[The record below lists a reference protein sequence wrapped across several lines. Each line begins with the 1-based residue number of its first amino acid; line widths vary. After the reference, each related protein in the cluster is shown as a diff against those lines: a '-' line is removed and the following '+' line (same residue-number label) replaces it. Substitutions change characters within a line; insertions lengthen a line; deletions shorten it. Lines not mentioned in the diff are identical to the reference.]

1 MLLTYF
7 SSEWFLFLSL
17 PILLSINL
25 FINKIPAQAT
35 AVSDLDQT
43 TRKKRFFIAL
53 RLAQFIISFVLL
65 NDFFSFYWLQHSVL
79 TGLVLHGGNFFFRF
93 DTLSWF
99 INISLSGITLYYLY
113 LVAFS
118 FTRTYKHTKYVVEI
132 PFLIIC
138 TLLSLRLFIAANDLI
153 LVIIL
158 LEITTFC
165 SIIMMG
171 LQCLSSNKF
180 SISLEATIKYFII
193 NAISVSFLLFSI
205 LGYYYLTKSTNL
217 NDITT
222 FFFNYP
228 FLSVFVTE
236 YCLLIQ
242 LIFLFAY
249 FIKIGVAPIYQW
261 VPDVYEG
268 VELLITAFLVLLVS
282 PALMFKFL
290 MFFKQ
295 IYFIFLSSNI
305 MLTITLY
312 CGILSLIIGTLSA
325 FYQTRI
331 KRFIAYSG
339 LTHIGFMLIG
349 LSTNT
354 LLGYFSFIFYLIIYI
369 ITNICFFTLLL
380 FCQHQQKKQ
389 QTLIFI
395 NQLKYQLQSSFFFL
409 CSFLICIFSFAG
421 IPPFGGFFA
430 KFFVLSSLIQ
440 YTHFSLILFV
450 FFAIIVGTFLYLRF
464 IKIIFF
470 EEISLRDVFLS
481 FNNLKHNYKIKYAL
495 RKPSVENNLDMW
507 SHWLLAVLFW
517 LLGFLTIFFFFF
529 PLYSLGL
536 FELIIILL
544 TTY

>member
-7 SSEWFLFLSL
+7 YSEWLLFLSL
-17 PILLSINL
+17 PVLLSVNL
-25 FINKIPAQAT
+25 LINKVPLQAT
-35 AVSDLDQT
+35 VLSDLEQT
-43 TRKKRFFIAL
+43 NKKKRFFIAL
-53 RLAQFIISFVLL
+53 RLAQFIV
-65 NDFFSFYWLQHSVL
+65 FFILIHDLWFGIQNPLINGFL
-79 TGLVLHGGNFFFRF
+79 LHGGNFFFRF
-93 DTLSWF
+93 DNFIWF
-99 INISLSGITLYYLY
+99 INLFLSAITLYYLY

-118 FTRTYKHTKYVVEI
+118 FTRTYATTKYVVEL
-132 PFLIIC
+132 PFLILC

-165 SIIMMG
+165 SIILMG
-171 LQCLSSNKF
+171 LQGLSSNRF
-180 SISLEATIKYFII
+180 SLSLEATIKYFII
-193 NAISVSFLLFSI
+193 NAIAVAFLLFSI

-217 NDITT
+217 SDITV

-228 FLSVFVTE
+228 FLSVFVAE

-242 LIFLFAY
+242 IIFLFAY
-249 FIKIGVAPIYQW
+249 FIKLGIAPVYQW

-295 IYFIFLSSNI
+295 IYFVLLTSDV
-305 MLTITLY
+305 MLTTTLY
-312 CGILSLIIGTLSA
+312 CGILSLLIGTFGA

-339 LTHIGFMLIG
+339 LTHVGFMLIG

-354 LLGYFSFIFYLIIYI
+354 VLGYFSFLFYLIIYI
-369 ITNICFFTLLL
+369 ITNICFFTLLI
-380 FCQHQQKKQ
+380 FCQSFQKRQ
-389 QTLIFI
+389 QTIIFI
-395 NQLKYQLQSSFFFL
+395 NQLKYQIQSSFFFL

-430 KFFVLSSLIQ
+430 KFFVISSLLQ
-440 YTHFSLILFV
+440 YSYLNLILFV
-450 FFAIIVGTFLYLRF
+450 FLAIIIGTFLYLRF
-464 IKIIFF
+464 LKIVFF
-470 EEISLRDVFLS
+470 EDVVLREIFLFVKQFNFTYKVKHFLRQASNDILS
-481 FNNLKHNYKIKYAL
+481 DSWTN
-495 RKPSVENNLDMW
+495 
-507 SHWLLAVLFW
+507 WLLSVLFW

-529 PLYSLGL
+529 PIYSLGL
-536 FELIIILL
+536 FELIILLL